1 MKIAIYPG
9 SFDPFHDGHL
19 NIAKKASYL
28 FDKLYIVV
36 SKNINKSSLLSFEKR
51 IEIITNLTK
60 DFKNI
65 SVIANQDQLTTDIS
79 KKLNAKYIVR
89 GLRSQQDFDYE
100 LNYYDGFKILDPN
113 IEVVYFISDLDKRQ
127 LSSSVI
133 KEIKFF
139 KK

>member
-1 MKIAIYPG
+1 MRIAIYPG

-19 NIAKKASYL
+19 NIVKKASSL
-28 FDKLYIVV
+28 FDKLIIVV

-65 SVIANQDQLTTDIS
+65 SVIANKDQLTTDIA

-100 LNYYDGFKILDPN
+100 LNYYDGFKSLDPN
-113 IEVVYFISDLDKRQ
+113 IEIVYFISDVEKRQ
-127 LSSSVI
+127 LSSSAI
-133 KEIKFF
+133 KEIQFYKN
-139 KK
+139 